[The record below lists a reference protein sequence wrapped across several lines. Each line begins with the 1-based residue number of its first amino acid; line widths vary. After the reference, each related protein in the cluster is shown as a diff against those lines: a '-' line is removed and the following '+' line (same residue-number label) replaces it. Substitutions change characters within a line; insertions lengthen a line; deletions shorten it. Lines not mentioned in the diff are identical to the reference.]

1 MPTIHKQ
8 RVVAGQVTFNDPLA
22 LLSGATSM
30 GMDVCD
36 GWKSS
41 PEPDVISTDLGVL
54 RNGVELGTIFPM
66 RQRFIVVGGWAL
78 GSDEGAAEDVHDA
91 LVRDGFPL
99 NTDLKMVRHEAVPK
113 YVWYRRSAGFSTD
126 WQAVEYGFRWETTL
140 ICKDPRKYSVEQQV
154 GSAGTAGLSETGTD
168 FPITFP
174 FSFDAISSGAATTTV
189 GIFNAGNTPSPS
201 LVAELTGPLAAG
213 NWRLR
218 NDTTG
223 GEISFEVGILA
234 GETLTL
240 DFRTH
245 TVFLNGFPYNGR
257 KEGDWWELA
266 PGSNSIRLYA
276 NFDAAT
282 TVTITAE
289 SAWE

>member
-8 RVVAGQVTFNDPLA
+8 KVEAGAITFNDPTTLP
-22 LLSGATSM
+22 SGATSM

-54 RNGVELGTIFPM
+54 RNGTELGTIFPM
-66 RQRFIVVGGWAL
+66 RQRFITVAGWAL
-78 GSDEGAAEDVHDA
+78 GQDEGAAEQIHTE

-99 NTDLKMVRHEAVPK
+99 NTDLKMIRYEAVPK
-113 YVWYRRSAGFSTD
+113 YVWYRRSDSFATD
-126 WQAVEYGFRWETTL
+126 WQAVPHGFRWETTL
-140 ICKDPRKYSVEQQV
+140 VCKDPRKYSVDQQV
-154 GSAGTAGLSETGTD
+154 GTAGTAGASETGTD

-174 FSFDAISSGAATTTV
+174 FTFDPISTGADITTV
-189 GIFNAGNTPSPS
+189 GIYNAGNTPSPS
-201 LVAELTGPLAAG
+201 FTAVLTGPLNAG

-223 GEISFEVGILA
+223 GELAFEVGISA
-234 GETLTL
+234 GDELTL

-245 TVFLNGFPYNGR
+245 TVWLNGFAYNGR
-257 KEGDWWELA
+257 QEGDWWELV
-266 PGSNSIRLYA
+266 PGNNSIRLYA
-276 NFDAAT
+276 DFDAAT